1 MTYPISNKMI
11 LDIYK
16 RYYPLVYMDSNIDWI
31 GIVKKEARG
40 HNNLD
45 LGTIQHVSNDSVTV
59 QKGLIEKETYQFP
72 KSLVKDFDGNV
83 LTIKVS
89 ENELSH
95 FKIDQYDSPTVRD
108 QYLSTTEIDRGGGSG
123 GGIQIEPTRD
133 DPASVSD
140 SS

>member
-1 MTYPISNKMI
+1 
-11 LDIYK
+11 
-16 RYYPLVYMDSNIDWI
+16 MDSNIDWI
-31 GIVKKEARG
+31 GIVKKEARV

-59 QKGLIEKETYQFP
+59 QKGLIDKETYQFP

-95 FKIDQYDSPTVRD
+95 FKIDQYNSPTVRD

-133 DPASVSD
+133 NPTSVSD

>member
-1 MTYPISNKMI
+1 
-11 LDIYK
+11 
-16 RYYPLVYMDSNIDWI
+16 MDSIIDWD

-40 HNNLD
+40 NHNLD
-45 LGTIQHVSNDSVTV
+45 LGEVQDVLNDSVIV
-59 QKGLIEKETYQFP
+59 KKGLLSKETYQFP
-72 KSLVKDFDGNV
+72 KSLVRDFDGSV

-95 FKIDQYDSPTVRD
+95 FEIDHYQSPTLSD

-123 GGIQIEPTRD
+123 GGIQIEPTGD
-133 DPASVSD
+133 DSTNTSG